1 MDRQVVSDGL
11 TGLAPVL
18 HVHPLRLCNLA
29 CAHCYSSSGPHA
41 KGELP
46 IDLLVACLKDA
57 FQLGYRQVAISGGE
71 PLLYGHLREVLIGA
85 RDLGMLTTLVSNGM
99 LANGERWERITPYLD
114 FAAISV
120 DGRPEEHDAIRR
132 RRGAFDIT
140 VSNFETIRASGI
152 PFGILFTLTQ
162 HNVDSL
168 DFVVRLAATVGAR
181 SVQVHPL
188 SLQGRA
194 IGELPE
200 SRPDDVE
207 LIAALCEVTRLGE
220 TCGVAVHVD
229 VLTMEQLLQHRHLII
244 PSLPVTSLTNVL
256 PVLIVRSDAYVLPL
270 THDINPAFWL
280 GTLNERSLACL
291 AQSWLGSG
299 LADKLVDAC
308 ARTWAG
314 TVESG
319 TPAVYWFDE
328 VAARTYSPALAT

>member
-1 MDRQVVSDGL
+1 MDSHGL

-29 CAHCYSSSGPHA
+29 CSHCYSSSGPHA
-41 KGELP
+41 RGELP
-46 IDLLVACLKDA
+46 IEMLVACLKDA

-71 PLLYGHLREVLIGA
+71 PLLYGHLREVLIEA

-99 LANGERWERITPYLD
+99 LASGERWERITPYLD

-152 PFGILFTLTQ
+152 PFGIVFTLTQ
-162 HNVDSL
+162 HNIDSL
-168 DFVVRLAATVGAR
+168 DFVVKLATTVGAR

-200 SRPDDVE
+200 SRPDTVE
-207 LIAALCEVTRLGE
+207 LIAALCEATRLGE
-220 TCGVAVHVD
+220 SCGVAVHVD
-229 VLTMEQLLQHRHLII
+229 VLARQQLLQHRHLII
-244 PSLPVTSLTNVL
+244 PSLPVTSLTDVS

-280 GTLNERSLACL
+280 GTLDERSLACL

-299 LADKLVDAC
+299 SAEKLVDAC

-314 TVESG
+314 IAESG

-328 VAARTYSPALAT
+328 VAARTYSPTSAT